1 MRRLFSLIAAT
12 FIALAIPAF
21 AESFSPAQKTEI
33 EKLVKDYLLSHPEV
47 LRDMANALDAQDKKA
62 ADNVRGQTLT
72 SQSKEIFHD
81 GMDGIVGNPKGDV
94 TVVEFMDYNCG
105 WCRKGIKE
113 IQSLVK
119 SDPNVRVIMKEFPI
133 FGEGSEY
140 AAKAALASARQ
151 GKYWE
156 FHQALF
162 ASEGK
167 VTAEVT
173 DQIAKEVGLNV
184 AKMKADMAD
193 PAIVAQIDK
202 NTQLAQTLQLTG
214 TPAFI
219 VDKKLYPGYIQLP
232 EILASLADVRANGGC
247 QLC

>member
-1 MRRLFSLIAAT
+1 MRRLFSLIAVT
-12 FIALAIPAF
+12 FIALSIPAF
-21 AESFSPAQKTEI
+21 AQSFSPAQKTEI
-33 EKLVKDYLLSHPEV
+33 EKVVKDYLLTHPEI
-47 LRDMANALDAQDKKA
+47 LRDMATALDAQDKKTT
-62 ADNVRGQTLT
+62 DDGRGKALM

-173 DQIAKEVGLNV
+173 DQIAKDVGLDV
-184 AKMKADMAD
+184 VKMKADMAD
-193 PAIVAQIDK
+193 PAIVAQIQK

-232 EILASLADVRANGGC
+232 EIQASLADVRANGGC

>member
-1 MRRLFSLIAAT
+1 MRRFLSIIAAS
-12 FIALAIPAF
+12 FLALAIPAF
-21 AESFSPAQKTEI
+21 ADGFSPAQKTEI
-33 EKLVKDYLLSHPEV
+33 EKLVKDYLLTHPEI
-47 LRDMANALDAQDKKA
+47 LRDMANALDMQDKKTA
-62 ADNVRGQTLT
+62 EDTRGKTLS

-81 GMDGIVGNPKGDV
+81 GIDGIAGNPTGDV

-113 IQSLVK
+113 IQALVK
-119 SDPNVRVIMKEFPI
+119 SDPQVKVVMKEFPI
-133 FGEGSEY
+133 FGDGSEY
-140 AAKAALASARQ
+140 AAKAALASAKQ

-162 ASEGK
+162 ATEGK
-167 VTAEVT
+167 VTPEVT
-173 DQIAKEVGLNV
+173 DQVAQEIGLDV
-184 AKMKADMAD
+184 AKMKADMND

-232 EILASLADVRANGGC
+232 EIQASLAEVRANGGC
-247 QLC
+247 KLC

>member
-1 MRRLFSLIAAT
+1 MRRFFALIAIAV
-12 FIALAIPAF
+12 FAFVAPALAD
-21 AESFSPAQKTEI
+21 SFSPAQKTEI
-33 EKLVKDYLLSHPEV
+33 EKLVKSYLLEHPEL
-47 LRDMANALDAQDKKA
+47 LREMANALDAADKKTADA
-62 ADNVRGQTLT
+62 ARGDTLT
-72 SQSKEIFHD
+72 SQAKQIFHD

-119 SDPNVRVIMKEFPI
+119 SDPNVRIIMKEFPI

-140 AAKAALASARQ
+140 AAKAALASSRQ

-162 ASEGK
+162 AAQGK
-167 VTAEVT
+167 VTPEVT
-173 DQIAKEVGLNV
+173 DQIAKEVGLDV
-184 AKMKADMAD
+184 AKLKTDMAD
-193 PAIVAQIDK
+193 PAIIAQIQK
-202 NTQLAQTLQLTG
+202 NNDLAQSLQLTG

-232 EILASLADVRANGGC
+232 EIQASLADVRSSGGC
-247 QLC
+247 KLC

>member
-1 MRRLFSLIAAT
+1 MRRLLSLIAVT
-12 FIALAIPAF
+12 FIALSIPAF
-21 AESFSPAQKTEI
+21 AQNFSPAQKTEI
-33 EKLVKDYLLSHPEV
+33 EKMMKDYLLAHPEI

-62 ADNVRGQTLT
+62 ADDGRGKALM

-173 DQIAKEVGLNV
+173 DQIAQDVGLDV
-184 AKMKADMAD
+184 LKMKADMAD
-193 PAIVAQIDK
+193 PVIEAQIQK

-232 EILASLADVRANGGC
+232 EIQASLADVRANGGC